1 MNKKDKESSAFMIRS
16 IQAASLYRK
25 NNDYKFVL
33 KKKVMLEDGSKQ
45 VIKEFKDAILD
56 YRTASI
62 NNSIFAEYLRKHG
75 VTVNRLNES
84 LDLVMMKF
92 DYSIDEE
99 DSIKGRERPSVT
111 IQELRDYYY
120 ENGAV
125 ITWSTF
131 DSKTGQEIIGKRK
144 TIKYKRLLRSSGKAK
159 EGYCLFI
166 REELHKKALNYITMG
181 LEEKM
186 VNEPGA
192 KIVELAAYAPLITAT
207 AIDYIN
213 IPLKNIF
220 VLEDEKVAMMKK
232 AICVKA
238 DSSTRECYCDRS
250 TKKSEISN
258 ILWDGMG
265 LIDESIFP
273 ENMEGFIYCRSH
285 FFKSCL
291 FKGKIH
297 EYFRDYYGDDYDT
310 AYVTD
315 IIGRKLKI
323 TEIKVIIT
331 NNSLKWIKFAHL
343 MSKKGTLQDAFK
355 YYSRIMKKD
364 GERFAII
371 KTAHKSNYGNLQRSS
386 FQMNNTLLTT
396 DRKILKAIAE
406 PSIEYINKLKMDDE
420 AFLEY
425 LRVTG
430 TAKYSINNVLID
442 LYRWNDQFKY
452 SEYFKNKKNAK
463 INELKDRR
471 IKLGKL
477 FQDGDNL
484 TICGNPVAM
493 LMKVVGEDPVEEG
506 CFKQFEGKIQC
517 STTRFAE
524 GETLAGFRS
533 PHNAPNNIIYMENVY
548 PKSIMRYFPNLG
560 NNVIIINGIGTDVQS
575 RLNGQDLD
583 SDSIFVTNQR
593 NIVSLAQKAYLT
605 CPTIVSRIDSSVSKQ
620 FDTSMKSYSKMDA
633 GIASSQYN
641 IGLASNIAQL
651 ALSYWF
657 DGGCKNQEL
666 EDIFVICSVLAQVA
680 IDSAKRNF
688 DVDVGKELSRL
699 KNRPCMKNRKKKY
712 PTFYAA
718 VQKENNKKKKKNK
731 RLKIKDDDVKSFKCP
746 MDILYDLIEDGVID
760 LRKQKDLNTRTDK
773 ESEGGVRK
781 YFEYKADKVNVNRK
795 QFKKVIGIMRE
806 YEQFVFNESSN
817 EERLDQFEKCLNKL
831 KKLTIKSD
839 TAYALINYAFI
850 PENEKIRDSLL
861 VALYDQNDD
870 KKEFLKFFK
879 KT

>member
-33 KKKVMLEDGSKQ
+33 KKKVTLEDGSKQ
-45 VIKEFKDAILD
+45 VIKDFKDAILD
-56 YRTASI
+56 YKTASI

-92 DYSIDEE
+92 DYSVDE
-99 DSIKGRERPSVT
+99 DASIIGRERPSVT

-120 ENGAV
+120 ENGAT

-144 TIKYKRLLRSSGKAK
+144 TIKYKRLLRSPGKAK

-166 REELHKKALNYITMG
+166 REELQKKVLNYITMG

-186 VNEPGA
+186 VNEPDA
-192 KIVELAAYAPLITAT
+192 KIVELSAYAPLITAT

-213 IPLKNIF
+213 IPLENVF

-232 AICVKA
+232 AICVKS
-238 DSSTRECYCDRS
+238 DPITRECFCDRS
-250 TKKSEISN
+250 AEKSEISN

-273 ENMEGFIYCRSH
+273 DNMEGFIYCRSH

-291 FKGKIH
+291 FRGNLQ
-297 EYFRDYYGDDYDT
+297 EYFKDYYADKYNT
-310 AYVTD
+310 TYLTD
-315 IIGRKLKI
+315 MFGRKLKV

-371 KTAHKSNYGNLQRSS
+371 KTAHKSNFGDLQRSS

-396 DRKILKAIAE
+396 DRIILKAIAE
-406 PSIEYINKLKMDDE
+406 PSIEYINNLKLDDE

-471 IKLGKL
+471 VKLGKL

-493 LMKVVGEDPVEEG
+493 LMKVTGENPTQEG
-506 CFKQFEGKIQC
+506 CFKQFECKIQC

-548 PKSIMRYFPNLG
+548 PKAIMRYFPNLG

-605 CPTIVSRIDSSVSKQ
+605 CPTIISKIDSSVNNQ

-680 IDSAKRNF
+680 IDSAKRSF

-731 RLKIKDDDVKSFKCP
+731 RLKIKDDDVKSFNCP